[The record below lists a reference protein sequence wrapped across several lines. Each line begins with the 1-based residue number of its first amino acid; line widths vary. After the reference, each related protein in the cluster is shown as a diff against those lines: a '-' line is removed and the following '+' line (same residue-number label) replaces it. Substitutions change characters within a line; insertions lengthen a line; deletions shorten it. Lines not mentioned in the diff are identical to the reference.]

1 MKIRNKSGIFE
12 YKCGV
17 PDLVYCHIYLYIF
30 VQDRY
35 YGICI
40 CMYYS
45 ACEQCKL
52 HDACSEAGATQIAL
66 QFVMLELE
74 GYAGFGKTCAHEGNN
89 GSRVKFE
96 DGGNEYGNEFN

>member
-1 MKIRNKSGIFE
+1 M
-12 YKCGV
+12 

-40 CMYYS
+40 CMYDS

-52 HDACSEAGATQIAL
+52 HDAGHEAGAAQIAL
-66 QFVMLELE
+66 QAE
-74 GYAGFGKTCAHEGNN
+74 
-89 GSRVKFE
+89 
-96 DGGNEYGNEFN
+96 

>member
-1 MKIRNKSGIFE
+1 M
-12 YKCGV
+12 
-17 PDLVYCHIYLYIF
+17 PDLVYRHIYLYIF

-40 CMYYS
+40 CMYDS

-52 HDACSEAGATQIAL
+52 HDAGREAGATQVGKLVIAEL
-66 QFVMLELE
+66 GAATLELK
-74 GYAGFGKTCAHEGNN
+74 KTCAYEENN
-89 GSRVKFE
+89 GSRVKIE

>member
-1 MKIRNKSGIFE
+1 M
-12 YKCGV
+12 
-17 PDLVYCHIYLYIF
+17 PDFVYCHIYLYIF

-40 CMYYS
+40 CMYDS

-52 HDACSEAGATQIAL
+52 HDACSEAGATQVAL

>member
-1 MKIRNKSGIFE
+1 M
-12 YKCGV
+12 

-40 CMYYS
+40 CMYDS

-52 HDACSEAGATQIAL
+52 HDACSEAGATRVGKLVIAEL
-66 QFVMLELE
+66 GAATLELE
-74 GYAGFGKTCAHEGNN
+74 KTCAYEGNN
-89 GSRVKFE
+89 GSRVKIE
-96 DGGNEYGNEFN
+96 KWRKRIWE